1 MLAEVIEQHR
11 DEIEA
16 LCRRFS
22 VARLE
27 VFGSAADGT
36 FDPACSDVD
45 LLVEFQPLEPAS
57 LADAYF
63 GLLAEFE
70 RILGRKVD
78 LVTPK
83 AIRNPYFLRGVNETR
98 RPLYAA

>member
-1 MLAEVIEQHR
+1 MIDLIER
-11 DEIEA
+11 NREA
-16 LCRRFS
+16 IADLCRRFH

-36 FDPACSDVD
+36 FDPARSDLD
-45 LLVEFQPLEPAS
+45 FLVEFQPLEPGP

-63 GLLAEFE
+63 GLLSELKRLLRRDVE
-70 RILGRKVD
+70 

-83 AIRNPYFLRGVNETR
+83 AVRNPYFLRGINAAR
-98 RPLYAA
+98 RALYAA

>member
-1 MLAEVIEQHR
+1 MVAEVIEHHR
-11 DEIEA
+11 TEIAA

-22 VARLE
+22 VQRLE

-36 FDPACSDVD
+36 FDPNRSDVD
-45 LLVEFQPLEPAS
+45 FLVEFQNLEPGP

-70 RILGRKVD
+70 RIFRRRVD

-98 RPLYAA
+98 RLLYAA

>member
-1 MLAEVIEQHR
+1 MVAAVIEQHR
-11 DEIEA
+11 DEVAA

-36 FDPACSDVD
+36 FDPAHSDVD
-45 LLVEFQPLEPAS
+45 FLVEFRPLDPGP

-63 GLLAEFE
+63 GLLDGLRRLFQ
-70 RILGRKVD
+70 RKID
-78 LVTPK
+78 LVIPRS
-83 AIRNPYFLRGVNETR
+83 IRNPYFLRGVNETR
-98 RPLYAA
+98 RLFYAA